1 VLIIN
6 GIPLAAIQ
14 RGTTM
19 KISPQI
25 TQINTDYIKN
35 KKISVISVIC
45 GFIFFLNIAL
55 GLSSPVYSNSSEK
68 ELKGKSNSNSS
79 GASIQSKPQNR
90 PGLAQPGKPSQSSS
104 TPGVEN
110 KNNSRGWGNT
120 NPNRD
125 VTGKLKVRTG
135 KVVIH
140 PPTPP
145 PKPPEPIP
153 APPPDKHPK
162 PRPPRH
168 PRPPCPRHPGYIIPI
183 PGDENEEHM
192 ELPDSGNT
200 ITPGKS
206 NRLPGKEYQVN
217 ESYSL
222 DPLLARKIDE
232 YNAKHLNRDS
242 LEYPR
247 SHWSASLTYQLLESL
262 ELIEH
267 MENKIRYYQ
276 QQLEAVRNSNLS
288 PAERSAKELFWLE
301 RIDRLQA
308 SRQKEE
314 ERVFELRSQIEE
326 ERRKL
331 E

>member
-1 VLIIN
+1 MKKKKKFIN
-6 GIPLAAIQ
+6 NLNDIPTPILFI
-14 RGTTM
+14 
-19 KISPQI
+19 
-25 TQINTDYIKN
+25 
-35 KKISVISVIC
+35 
-45 GFIFFLNIAL
+45 IFFLIITL

-79 GASIQSKPQNR
+79 GASIQSKSQNR
-90 PGLAQPGKPSQSSS
+90 PGLAQPGRPSQSSS
-104 TPGVEN
+104 TSGVEN
-110 KNNSRGWGNT
+110 KNNSRGWGNNT
-120 NPNRD
+120 PNRD
-125 VTGKLKVRTG
+125 VSGKLKVRTG

-140 PPTPP
+140 PPKPP

-153 APPPDKHPK
+153 EPPPEKPPK
-162 PRPPRH
+162 PGPPRH
-168 PRPPCPRHPGYIIPI
+168 PRPPCPGQPGYIVPI
-183 PGDENEEHM
+183 PGGENEEDL
-192 ELPDSGNT
+192 ETPDAGDT
-200 ITPGKS
+200 FTPGES
-206 NRLPGKEYQVN
+206 IGLPKREYHIDD
-217 ESYSL
+217 SFSL
-222 DPLLARKIDE
+222 DPLLARQIDE
-232 YNAKHLNRDS
+232 YNAKHLNQES

-267 MENKIRYYQ
+267 MENKIQYYQ

-301 RIDRLQA
+301 RIDRLEA